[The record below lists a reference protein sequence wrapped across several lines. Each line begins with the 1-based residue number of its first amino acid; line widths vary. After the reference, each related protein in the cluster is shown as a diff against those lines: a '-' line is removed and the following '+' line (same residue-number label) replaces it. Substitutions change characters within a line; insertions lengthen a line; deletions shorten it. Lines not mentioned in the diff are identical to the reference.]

1 MKKSIKTKESDKLQE
16 LANELRIKQ
25 SNVLPPDL
33 ISNDRSVDDVLW
45 NGPTGRPLVQRVG
58 AFLVGFMLFSFNLA
72 AASVFYE
79 KGARVLLIPFAVIA
93 AAGLRVIYMSIKGRS
108 VRKAR

>member
-1 MKKSIKTKESDKLQE
+1 MKKSTKGEGPEKLQE
-16 LANELRIKQ
+16 LANELRRRQ

-45 NGPTGRPLVQRVG
+45 NGPRSRPLVQRVG
-58 AFLVGFMLFSFNLA
+58 AFLIGFMLFSFNVS

-79 KGARVLLIPFAVIA
+79 KGARLFLIPFVVIA
-93 AAGLRVIYMSIKGRS
+93 GAGLRVIYMSLRGRS
-108 VRKAR
+108 VRKTS